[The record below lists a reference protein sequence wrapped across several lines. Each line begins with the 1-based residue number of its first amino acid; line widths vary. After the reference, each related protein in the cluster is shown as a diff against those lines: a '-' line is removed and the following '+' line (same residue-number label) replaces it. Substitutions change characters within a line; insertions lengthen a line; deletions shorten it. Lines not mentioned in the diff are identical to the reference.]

1 MRKKTRKNLEAI
13 AKLLAGIAGTLIGL
27 AELIKVLKQQGGGES
42 PCCYQTVCLI
52 S

>member
-27 AELIKVLKQQGGGES
+27 AELIKALK
-42 PCCYQTVCLI
+42 
-52 S
+52 